1 MSSDFEIKKIHLE
14 TVPRA
19 IDRAEHYRLL
29 NEPELAE
36 SICRDVLAVDPKNQQ
51 NLRVL
56 ILAISD
62 QFANLGTRTGKKEVV
77 AHVAE
82 LESEFERLYYS
93 GLLAEREA
101 RATLARSH
109 AAQEAYHGFCEAMEL
124 YEKAD
129 ALSPAGNEDSR
140 LRYNTC
146 LRTIQRE
153 RLKPPSPEA
162 ELPLE

>member
-1 MSSDFEIKKIHLE
+1 MTDSELKKIHHE

-36 SICRDVLAVDPKNQQ
+36 SICRDVLAIEPKNQQ

-56 ILAISD
+56 ILAITD
-62 QFANLGTRTGKKEVV
+62 QFASVGARTGKKEVL
-77 AHVAE
+77 AHIEE

-93 GLLAEREA
+93 GLVHEREA
-101 RATLARSH
+101 RACLSRSH

-124 YEKAD
+124 YERAER
-129 ALSPAGNEDSR
+129 LSPSGNEDAK
-140 LRYNTC
+140 LRFNTC

-153 RLKPPSPEA
+153 RLKPPTPEA

>member
-1 MSSDFEIKKIHLE
+1 M
-14 TVPRA
+14 
-19 IDRAEHYRLL
+19 
-29 NEPELAE
+29 
-36 SICRDVLAVDPKNQQ
+36 LAVDPKNQQ

-62 QFANLGTRTGKKEVV
+62 QFASVGTRTGKKEVL
-77 AHVAE
+77 AHIRE

-93 GLLAEREA
+93 GLIAEKEG
-101 RATLARSH
+101 RACLTRSH
-109 AAQEAYHGFCEAMEL
+109 AAQEAYHGFCDAMEW

-129 ALSPAGNEDSR
+129 RKSPSGNEDAK

-153 RLKPPSPEA
+153 RLRPPAPEP